1 MVTFKVNCFK
11 KYSQE
16 IDKLEVK
23 PKKLLPLSPKIDLE
37 NDNHYKVYKSY
48 LDDALSDDHI
58 HNLAVTGKYGSGKSS
73 IVDTYFKRKT
83 NFLKVSFSTF
93 ESSSTKVVSQKEID
107 DSDNKSSITDEAGE
121 QSHSNNLISKGT
133 IFANIINQIIYQVD
147 LKNIPLTRFKIK
159 KPLSRFS
166 KFSLLFEM
174 CLLSSLF
181 FPINGMYRIGLSVV
195 SILVGLVIIWY
206 FLSNFEFRNLKISLK
221 QVETEIN
228 MKRDDLFERYTDEIV
243 YLFEQSGKSILI
255 IEDLD
260 RFKDLSIFEK
270 LRELNTKLN
279 SNLKGKQ
286 EWTFIYLIKDELFKD
301 KTDRVKFFDEIIPVI
316 PFITTSNSF
325 DKLREI
331 FKGEDIDVRLLRIL
345 SQFIDDFR
353 LLLNIHNEYEV
364 YSNIGNLAKNQNA
377 KKIERNELLALISYK
392 NIFPNQFDDIQNGG
406 GALGEIVKQYKA
418 NIQKQIDECTQKIDD
433 LQEKKNSSSL
443 KNESEYFFI
452 WATNNNVLRYIT
464 NFGRTSSDSISTL
477 DESESIIKNN
487 EHILYKNTEM
497 TYSKFKEDTKDYSD
511 NLLPVTGYDIK
522 MTGLRKKIE
531 SISDAQFFNV
541 DETLDAFE
549 DNQLLYALIKNK
561 YITLD
566 YLNTINHYYGDS
578 STQVFMRNL
587 YISAR
592 NFDIN
597 MKLNDI
603 PGLIEQL
610 QEEDYE
616 QNQILNIDLTC
627 WLYKKNFEKFKRIL
641 HTAKNSD
648 IHFIEELLNY
658 NTSLYQSVT
667 SILPEIQ
674 FDLSSLNPIN
684 MSDIAVNNRYE
695 DTQSNVELIVN
706 HFNKFISFNEFT
718 SFIIEKN
725 VYDTFKIKLIQVADK
740 SFVFE
745 KMSDFNIDL
754 LNELI
759 KCNRFMATASNINF
773 YINKYSLNNILGS
786 FMNENHIIFD
796 EPLSEESLMSTI
808 GENNLSVE
816 TFTDIWKTY
825 PGAKLLSQN
834 ISELSNKLVSVLLDL
849 NRVKIDSYLLE
860 LIIQKDINVKSTFF
874 THDIKK
880 LILENLIVLNKDLLL
895 KSLEVDDR
903 LNVHIFAG
911 NISNLS
917 KDDVV
922 TYLKQTQLCNGKFL
936 KIIDKKPGY
945 QNIRFKNEEINSKI
959 LTWMKDTSII
969 RNMVV
974 DNEKIK
980 PIFD

>member
-1 MVTFKVNCFK
+1 M
-11 KYSQE
+11 
-16 IDKLEVK
+16 DVK
-23 PKKLLPLSPKIDLE
+23 PKKLLPLSPKVDLE
-37 NDNHYKVYKSY
+37 NEKHYKVYKSY

-73 IVDTYFKRKT
+73 IVDTYFKKKT

-107 DSDNKSSITDEAGE
+107 DSDDTPSSIRGE
-121 QSHSNNLISKGT
+121 QSNNLISKGT

-166 KFSLLFEM
+166 KFSLLFEI

-181 FPINGMYRIGLSVV
+181 FPISGMYRIGLSVA

-206 FLSNFEFRNLKISLK
+206 FLSNFEFRNLKISIK

-279 SNLKGKQ
+279 SNLNDKK

-331 FKGEDIDVRLLRIL
+331 FKGEDINVRLLRIL

-364 YSNIGNLAKNQNA
+364 YSNIGNLAQNKND
-377 KKIERNELLALISYK
+377 KKIELNELLALIAYK

-406 GALGEIVKQYKA
+406 GILGDIVKQYK
-418 NIQKQIDECTQKIDD
+418 NNVQQQIDNCTKKIND
-433 LQEKKNSSSL
+433 LQEKKNSTSL
-443 KNESEYFFI
+443 KNEYEYLFI
-452 WATNNNVLRYIT
+452 WASKNNLVSVDNFNNRQYI
-464 NFGRTSSDSISTL
+464 DTL
-477 DESESIIKNN
+477 DKAEYIVKNDGGIYYEN
-487 EHILYKNTEM
+487 SVIE
-497 TYSKFKEDTKDYSD
+497 YSKFKNNAKEYAN
-511 NLLPVTGYDIK
+511 NLVPVTAFDNE
-522 MTGLRKKIE
+522 MTRFRTNL
-531 SISDAQFFNV
+531 SNISNTQFFDV
-541 DETLDAFE
+541 DDTLNSFK

-561 YITLD
+561 YITLG

-616 QNQILNIDLTC
+616 QNQILNIELTC
-627 WLYKKNFEKFKRIL
+627 WLSNKNFEKFKLIL
-641 HTAKNSD
+641 HTADNSE

-658 NTSLYQSVT
+658 NPALYKSVT
-667 SILPEIQ
+667 SILPNIQ
-674 FDLSSLNPIN
+674 FDLSILNPIQVF
-684 MSDIAVNNRYE
+684 DIAINNRYA
-695 DTQSNVELIVN
+695 DTQSNVELIV
-706 HFNKFISFNEFT
+706 HHLNKFISLNEFT
-718 SFIIEKN
+718 SLINGENIYE
-725 VYDTFKIKLIQVADK
+725 TFKHELIQKADSSITLK
-740 SFVFE
+740 
-745 KMSDFNIDL
+745 KISDVNIDILGL
-754 LNELI
+754 LMRN
-759 KCNRFMATASNINF
+759 NRFIVNASNINF
-773 YINKYSLNNILGS
+773 YIREYSYNKVFES
-786 FMNENHIIFD
+786 FINGHRITFD
-796 EPLSEESLMSTI
+796 EDLSEETFMSTI
-808 GENNLSVE
+808 NENSLSVE
-816 TFTDIWKTY
+816 TFTDIWRTY
-825 PGAKLLSQN
+825 HGEKLHSQN
-834 ISELSNKLVSVLLDL
+834 LSVLDNQLILVLLKL
-849 NRVKIDSYLLE
+849 NLIEIDSSLLE
-860 LIIQKDINVKSTFF
+860 LICQKEINVKPDFF
-874 THDIKK
+874 THDIKSI
-880 LILENLIVLNKDLLL
+880 ILKNQIILNKDLFD
-895 KSLEVDDR
+895 KSIEIDDD
-903 LNVHIFAG
+903 LNDQIFAT
-911 NISNLS
+911 NINNLS
-917 KDDVV
+917 REEVIK
-922 TYLKQTQLCNGKFL
+922 YLKRKKLSNGKFI
-936 KIIDKKPGY
+936 KIIQKDRGY
-945 QNIRFKNEEINSKI
+945 QNIIFNNEEINLEI
-959 LTWMKDTSII
+959 LSWMKDKEII
-969 RNMVV
+969 DNMNVA
-974 DNEKIK
+974 NGKIK
-980 PIFD
+980 PTFD